1 MTAIFAPRTLG
12 RSGLTVSAV
21 GIGGGS
27 MIQAADVLHA
37 VDHGINFLFYS
48 TDLHHFLYESMAP
61 AVQQLCRAGSSR
73 RDEVVLALVTY
84 VKEPDQVT
92 GVLFDQF
99 AELRIDHV
107 DLFMWGWMIEGSR
120 PRPEDLSPLSK
131 RLRNPASD
139 EAAFVESI
147 VGASERLKRFGIARS
162 FGLSFHDVAMARRY
176 ADIPEVD
183 VIMVRHNCA
192 HRSARKAVLEPL
204 ARDPRRP
211 GVMTFKSQ
219 VSRGG
224 PLALAPSGFP
234 AHLWRP
240 QHGDFYR
247 YSLSTPP
254 VDLCLSG
261 PTSRAEVDALIA
273 SVRRGPLTPDEME
286 YLEVYGDIHRGT
298 RPIDDIRLTRLG
310 QMAAPDLATSFD
322 ALHGGP
328 PPASVVSERGIP
340 RH

>member
-1 MTAIFAPRTLG
+1 MTAIVAPRTLG

-27 MIQAADVLHA
+27 MIQAADVLYA

-61 AVQQLCRAGSSR
+61 AVQELCRAGSSR
-73 RDEVVLALVTY
+73 RDQVVLALVTY
-84 VKEPDQVT
+84 VKEPDQVAA
-92 GVLFDQF
+92 VLFDQF

-107 DLFMWGWMIEGSR
+107 DLFMWGWMIDGSR
-120 PRPEDLSPLSK
+120 PHPEDMAPLSK

-192 HRSARKAVLEPL
+192 HRSARAAVLDPL
-204 ARDPRRP
+204 AADPARP

-219 VSRGG
+219 VSQGG
-224 PLALAPSGFP
+224 TLARAPGGFP
-234 AHLWRP
+234 PDLWHP
-240 QHGDFYR
+240 EHGDFYR
-247 YSLSTPP
+247 YSLSAPS
-254 VDLCLSG
+254 VDLCLAG
-261 PTSRAEVDALIA
+261 PTSRSEVDALIA

-286 YLEVYGDIHRGT
+286 YLEVYGDIHRRK
-298 RPIDDIRLTRLG
+298 RPVDDIRLTRLG
-310 QMAAPDLATSFD
+310 QMAGHDLATSFD
-322 ALHGGP
+322 VLHGA
-328 PPASVVSERGIP
+328 PAQRAI
-340 RH
+340 